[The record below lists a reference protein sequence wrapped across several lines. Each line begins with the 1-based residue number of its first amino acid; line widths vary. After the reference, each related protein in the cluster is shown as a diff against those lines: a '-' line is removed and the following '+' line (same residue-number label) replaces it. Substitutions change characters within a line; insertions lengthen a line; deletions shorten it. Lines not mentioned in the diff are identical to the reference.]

1 MLKGEER
8 INKILNKYL
17 EKFDLTAN
25 LDTDFA
31 YYYYKNMVTY
41 SFVVSEKYDIMFKK
55 VCNRIAKRNI
65 EADIFL
71 LSLFHEIGHAET
83 IEDLSDEE
91 IYSSTAVKE
100 KVSEGAVD
108 EKEYFYAPD
117 EYVATQWG
125 IKYIQEHDKEISEL
139 WTELQPAILQFYAD
153 NDIKR

>member
-1 MLKGEER
+1 MLNGEER

-25 LDTDFA
+25 LDTDCA

-41 SFVVSEKYDIMFKK
+41 SFVVSEKYDIMFKN
-55 VCNRIAKRNI
+55 VCNKIAKRNI

-91 IYSSTAVKE
+91 IYSSTIVKE
-100 KVSEGAVD
+100 KVSEGAID

-117 EYVATQWG
+117 EYIATQWG
-125 IKYIQEHDKEISEL
+125 VKYIQEHNKEIADL
-139 WTELQPAILQFYAD
+139 WVELQSAILQFYVV
-153 NDIKR
+153 NDIER

>member
-31 YYYYKNMVTY
+31 YYYSKNMVTY
-41 SFVVSEKYDIMFKK
+41 SFVVSEKYDTMFKK
-55 VCNRIAKRNI
+55 VCDKIAKNNMNV
-65 EADIFL
+65 DIFV

-91 IYSSTAVKE
+91 IYSSTVVKE
-100 KVSEGAVD
+100 KVSEGAID

-117 EYVATQWG
+117 EYIATQWG
-125 IKYIQEHDKEISEL
+125 MKYIQENNKEISEL
-139 WTELQPAILQFYAD
+139 WTELQPAILQFYVD
-153 NDIKR
+153 NDIER

>member
-31 YYYYKNMVTY
+31 YYYSKNMVTY

-55 VCNRIAKRNI
+55 VCDKIAKSNMN
-65 EADIFL
+65 ADIFL

-83 IEDLSDEE
+83 IEDLSDEDIHFSMIMKEE
-91 IYSSTAVKE
+91 I
-100 KVSEGAVD
+100 SEGVLN

-117 EYVATQWG
+117 EYIATHWG
-125 IKYIQEHDKEISEL
+125 VKYIQEHDKEISEL
-139 WTELQPAILQFYAD
+139 WAELQPAILQFYVD
-153 NDIKR
+153 NDIER